1 MPDYSTVMAIGPINT
16 TGFLF
21 GDDDD
26 KTSTQQ
32 ESTTSP
38 EVKNYLQMNTTD
50 DKFPVLIRNNH
61 HPGLVG
67 FPPIKAHVETDG
79 FLQLSASSAA
89 LDLALSQSPGPES
102 QSNGW
107 PAFARHR
114 PSQQSLPQN
123 VFEAQQPTQQS
134 VESPTSV
141 SHPSYEAAIESPTTN
156 RQLNRR
162 SLEATMASY
171 AQKNMLNQG
180 LINGSTPTRPSL
192 GNFQSSYSTNDI
204 PTMKNI
210 NGVST
215 PISAPK
221 PTPQQQFH
229 NHNASLGRIP
239 PHAVNQ
245 AVTQTVNNRMSR
257 EIPSNETRREE
268 NTNGF
273 KQPQSE
279 LHASAAPFG
288 PSMSATTMSESMMG
302 MGAMSSPSM
311 PQYPGAAYYGGYGL
325 QLMNVGMSHMQMGGP
340 LGYNSQMSL
349 YQAQNQYSPYSQ
361 YGQSAARFP
370 DSQARIIQQRRMQ
383 NVEGRFFRP
392 LTRFPHTQTRS
403 DVARFTN
410 TKIENYQGDIY
421 ALCKDQ
427 HGCRY
432 LQKQL
437 ETRNPE
443 TIHLVFVET
452 NQHVVELMT
461 GSIPYRFP
469 YRNQLISMLQ
479 TPLATTF
486 VKNCWSSRTMNSVRS
501 SSPTLRR
508 RWSRSLLTSMG
519 PGPCRR

>member
-1 MPDYSTVMAIGPINT
+1 MAWLAMDLTECRSNRYSMPVTSSFARKRESVPDYSTVMGIGPINT

-26 KTSTQQ
+26 KTSAQR
-32 ESTTSP
+32 ESATSP

-61 HPGLVG
+61 HPGLVSHI
-67 FPPIKAHVETDG
+67 PVKAHLETDG

-123 VFEAQQPTQQS
+123 IFEAQQSIQQS
-134 VESPTSV
+134 VESPTSA
-141 SHPSYEAAIESPTTN
+141 SHQTLEAAMESPTTL

-162 SLEATMASY
+162 SMEATMASF
-171 AQKNMLNQG
+171 AQKGMLNQG
-180 LINGSTPTRPSL
+180 LTNGNATSRPSL
-192 GNFQSSYSTNDI
+192 SNIQSSFSTNDI
-204 PTMKNI
+204 PTLKNT

-215 PISAPK
+215 TISAPK
-221 PTPQQQFH
+221 PTAQQQFH

-245 AVTQTVNNRMSR
+245 TVSNRMSR
-257 EIPSNETRREE
+257 DLSNNETRHED
-268 NTNGF
+268 NSNGF

-288 PSMSATTMSESMMG
+288 PSVSSTATSESMMG
-302 MGAMSSPSM
+302 NGSMSNQSM
-311 PQYPGAAYYGGYGL
+311 PQYPGPAYYGGYGM
-325 QLMNVGMSHMQMGGP
+325 QLMNMGMSNMQMGGP
-340 LGYNSQMSL
+340 LGYNNQMSL

-361 YGQSAARFP
+361 YGQTARFP
-370 DSQARIIQQRRMQ
+370 DSQARIMQQRRMQ

-392 LTRFPHTQTRS
+392 FSNLQHTQNRS

-437 ETRNPE
+437 ETRNPD
-443 TIHLVFVET
+443 TIHIVWVET

-461 GSIPYRFP
+461 GNI
-469 YRNQLISMLQ
+469 L
-479 TPLATTF
+479 
-486 VKNCWSSRTMNSVRS
+486 SRPFT
-501 SSPTLRR
+501 
-508 RWSRSLLTSMG
+508 
-519 PGPCRR
+519 